1 MIPTSP
7 FKPPFAPTLDEN
19 AIHHEMLNLRE
30 RRLKSKQ
37 LKLEQ
42 DKLSYVRDVYLFRKE
57 LDTAEAERK
66 SEYQDM
72 R

>member
-1 MIPTSP
+1 
-7 FKPPFAPTLDEN
+7 
-19 AIHHEMLNLRE
+19 MLNLRE